1 MVEMLSMVD
10 ICKSHGRG
18 GRRVRILRDVSLSVG
33 AGEIAGIVGS
43 PRGGGTLLQVAAGW
57 IQPDAGQ
64 IRLGETYLTA
74 LSKRKREGLCSQHVL
89 WIDDRLPPADMK
101 VTAHDHVYLT
111 LRADSRINRHEA
123 TRRAQYGLERMG
135 VSELASIDLKKL
147 TYWERLL
154 VELARIVTARRPL
167 VLINNLFDGLGGTAQ
182 TQDARRLLR
191 SLVDEVG
198 CAVLLR
204 VSDLMSAWVADCVW
218 RFDRGELNPVANIL
232 SRDHEGLALVP
243 SDGRSEDLSDPND
256 APGLVRSDVMM
267 PSYASARLD
276 EMPTI
281 SRFMGI
287 VIAMYFDD
295 HPPPHFHARSGEFSA
310 KIRTDTLE
318 LLVGDLPRREL
329 RLVLAWAELHA
340 PELQENWHRAREGET
355 LLAIEPL
362 Q

>member
-1 MVEMLSMVD
+1 M
-10 ICKSHGRG
+10 
-18 GRRVRILRDVSLSVG
+18 
-33 AGEIAGIVGS
+33 
-43 PRGGGTLLQVAAGW
+43 
-57 IQPDAGQ
+57 
-64 IRLGETYLTA
+64 
-74 LSKRKREGLCSQHVL
+74 
-89 WIDDRLPPADMK
+89 DDQLPPIDMK
-101 VTAHDHVYLT
+101 VTAHYHVYLT
-111 LRADSRINRHEA
+111 LRADNRINGHEA
-123 TRRAQYGLERMG
+123 ARRAQYGLERVG
-135 VSELASIDLKKL
+135 VSELASIDLNKL
-147 TYWERLL
+147 TFWERLL
-154 VELARIVTARRPL
+154 IELARMVAVRRPL
-167 VLINNLFDGLGGTAQ
+167 VLVNNLFDGLGGTAQ
-182 TQDARRLLR
+182 AQYARRLLR

-218 RFDRGELNPVANIL
+218 RFDQGELNPVANVP
-232 SRDHEGLALVP
+232 SRDHEGLALV
-243 SDGRSEDLSDPND
+243 SSSRGLGDLSDPKD
-256 APGLVRSDVMM
+256 ASGLVLSDVAM
-267 PSYASARLD
+267 PTYASARID

-340 PELQENWHRAREGET
+340 SELQENWRRAREGET